1 MEAVKK
7 NSKRSL
13 EGGVGE
19 DLDKS
24 DNGDDKADKA
34 DLDEVNKEGKRER
47 EDDNTED
54 KVSRKKRREQPPT
67 TSGVE
72 VKDGLDGVA
81 DNGDDGEEVEE
92 VLLDQEGEG
101 RRGEEESSDGRQS
114 PPKSF
119 CCEHCG
125 RTFQHPSTLK
135 RHVDCH
141 LLPFSCVF
149 CPDAFSTRGY
159 LRIHLSK
166 YHSVTDVDLHK
177 YVPFSHL
184 KYSDEE
190 EVTLVRSIADKNAYE
205 RMNQSALWKALKKR
219 KF

>member
-13 EGGVGE
+13 EGKIEE
-19 DLDKS
+19 DLDKA
-24 DNGDDKADKA
+24 DNGDDKA
-34 DLDEVNKEGKRER
+34 DLDEVNQEGKRER

-72 VKDGLDGVA
+72 LKDGVAAEGLDGVA
-81 DNGDDGEEVEE
+81 DNGDDGEKMEE

-101 RRGEEESSDGRQS
+101 RRGEEESSDGRPDQ
-114 PPKSF
+114 PKSF

-125 RTFQHPSTLK
+125 RTFKHPSTLK
-135 RHVDCH
+135 RHVACH
-141 LLPFSCVF
+141 TLPFSCVL
-149 CPDAFSTRGY
+149 CPDAFSRRGY

-166 YHSVTDVDLHK
+166 YHSVKNVDLHR
-177 YVPFSHL
+177 YVPFSHF
-184 KYSDEE
+184 SFSFSN
-190 EVTLVRSIADKNAYE
+190 LV
-205 RMNQSALWKALKKR
+205 L
-219 KF
+219 F

>member
-13 EGGVGE
+13 EGEVEE
-19 DLDKS
+19 DLDKA

-47 EDDNTED
+47 ENDNTED

-72 VKDGLDGVA
+72 VKDGVAAEGLDGVA

-101 RRGEEESSDGRQS
+101 RRGGEESSDGRQS

-149 CPDAFSTRGY
+149 CPDAFSRRGY

-166 YHSVTDVDLHK
+166 YHSVKNVDLHR
-177 YVPFSHL
+177 YVPFSHFSFSFSNPVL
-184 KYSDEE
+184 
-190 EVTLVRSIADKNAYE
+190 
-205 RMNQSALWKALKKR
+205 
-219 KF
+219 F